1 MSDASAAAQATRAE
15 GAQPAESASIRDASA
30 LELARR
36 ALGEAQTLAGEVGGR
51 SLALLCY
58 RSALVILART
68 LRAQRGSTP
77 SGEVAASTEAD
88 AGVTS
93 FVAFFP
99 RDLFDDS
106 WLTKARPFLA
116 SILDAPA
123 PEAEVLGL
131 APAREQRA
139 IELMDTACVVLL
151 SALERGSAPHG
162 RQRRRVA
169 LARAGVVALG
179 AWLLLSLSLRDN
191 LALRKTVSVTS
202 TDESAKVP
210 AYRVVDGNRTNLGFH
225 SKNLVDQALTIDLGG
240 IERVS
245 RIDVYN
251 RKDCCQARA
260 VPLRL
265 ELSTDGNAFS
275 LIDRRLE
282 PFNVWRAE
290 FAPVPA
296 RFVRLTRE
304 GKEFFHLAEVEVY

>member
-1 MSDASAAAQATRAE
+1 VSDASAAAHETPAE
-15 GAQPAESASIRDASA
+15 GARTSESASVRDARA
-30 LELARR
+30 VELARR
-36 ALGEAQTLAGEVGGR
+36 ALAEAQTLAGEVGGR

-58 RSALVILART
+58 RSALVTLART
-68 LRAQRGSTP
+68 LRAQRASTP
-77 SGEVAASTEAD
+77 SGEAARTEAD
-88 AGVTS
+88 AGVSS
-93 FVAFFP
+93 FAAVFS
-99 RDLFDDS
+99 RELFEDS
-106 WLTKARPFLA
+106 WLTQAKPFLA
-116 SILDAPA
+116 SILDSPA

-131 APAREQRA
+131 APARQQRA
-139 IELMDTACVVLL
+139 IELLDAACVVLL
-151 SALERGSAPHG
+151 AALERGSAASG
-162 RQRRRVA
+162 RLRRRVA
-169 LARAGVVALG
+169 LALAGGAVLG
-179 AWLLLSLSLRDN
+179 AWLLLELSLPDN

-202 TDESAKVP
+202 TDESAKAP

-245 RIDVYN
+245 RVDVYN

-275 LIDRRLE
+275 LIERRLE
-282 PFNVWRAE
+282 PFTVWRAE
-290 FAPVPA
+290 FAAVPA

>member
-1 MSDASAAAQATRAE
+1 MSDASAAAQEAPAA
-15 GAQPAESASIRDASA
+15 GARTSASASVPDASA

-36 ALGEAQTLAGEVGGR
+36 AIGEAQTLAGELGSR

-68 LRAQRGSTP
+68 LRAQRASTS
-77 SGEVAASTEAD
+77 SGEAARTEVD

-93 FVAFFP
+93 FASVFS
-99 RDLFDDS
+99 RELFDDS
-106 WLTKARPFLA
+106 WLTQAKPFLA
-116 SILDAPA
+116 SILDASA
-123 PEAEVLGL
+123 PEAAVLGL
-131 APAREQRA
+131 APARQQRA
-139 IELMDTACVVLL
+139 IELMDAACVVLL
-151 SALERGSAPHG
+151 AALERGSAARG
-162 RQRRRVA
+162 RQRRRMAWA
-169 LARAGVVALG
+169 LAGGAVLA
-179 AWLLLSLSLRDN
+179 AWLLLALLLRDN
-191 LALRKTVSVTS
+191 LALRKAVSVTS
-202 TDESAKVP
+202 TDESAKAP

-240 IERVS
+240 IEPVS
-245 RIDVYN
+245 RVDVYN

-275 LIDRRLE
+275 LIERRLE
-282 PFNVWRAE
+282 PFNVWRAD